1 MRLSLLLSVS
11 LLAAGSAAALQHAAD
26 DYFNTG
32 AQFYISN
39 NIPQAKQF
47 VTNGLSRYPQ
57 DEKLLKL
64 KKLLDQQQ
72 QQQNQQQQQ
81 QQQKDRQQSQQNQSQ
96 QQQSQADQKKADEQK
111 QQEQPKQQQQQPSDA
126 DKKDQQD
133 KQEQADQEKPVP
145 GQMSKQEANR
155 LLDSQKDNEQLLQF
169 KPKDKPRDSNRPV
182 KDW

>member
-72 QQQNQQQQQ
+72 QQQ
-81 QQQKDRQQSQQNQSQ
+81 QKDQQQSQQNQPQ